1 MKMLKKLRPLV
12 SCNGCLDYNCGIF
25 SQCDGHCNLL
35 SSKKKNRDMVIKKD
49 ADFVHFVVFC
59 LNVYLVLAGSMQE
72 KCPISLV
79 CCCHRHR
86 KRSGFNLLQ

>member
-1 MKMLKKLRPLV
+1 MESSHNVMDIAISCLV
-12 SCNGCLDYNCGIF
+12 
-25 SQCDGHCNLL
+25 
-35 SSKKKNRDMVIKKD
+35 KKNRDMVIKKD